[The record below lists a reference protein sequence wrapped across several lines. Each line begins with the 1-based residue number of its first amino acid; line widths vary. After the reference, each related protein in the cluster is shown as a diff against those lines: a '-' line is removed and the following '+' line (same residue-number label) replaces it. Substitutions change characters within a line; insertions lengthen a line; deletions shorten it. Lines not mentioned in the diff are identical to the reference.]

1 MLKSFQVN
9 MSNDRNIQIGNMIKT
24 IRKSMQITQEMLADK
39 IGVSTQQ
46 VHKYETGKDCISS
59 TKLADIA
66 NVFGCDISIF
76 FPKQPTGSKDIL
88 TVAQRKND
96 MQIKKKT
103 KNDEAISLL
112 KSFFSCNKDDRKKII
127 DFAKEMANKQ

>member
-1 MLKSFQVN
+1 

-24 IRKSMQITQEMLADK
+24 IRKSMQITQETLADK

-66 NVFGCDISIF
+66 DALECDISIF

-103 KNDEAISLL
+103 KNDEAIALL
-112 KSFFSCNKDDRKKII
+112 KSFFACNKDDRKAII
-127 DFAKEMANKQ
+127 DFAKKVANKQ

>member
-24 IRKSMQITQEMLADK
+24 IRKSMQMTQETLAAK
-39 IGVSTQQ
+39 VSVSTQQ
-46 VHKYETGKDCISS
+46 IHKYETGKDNISAS
-59 TKLADIA
+59 KLAEIA
-66 NVFGCDISIF
+66 SVFGCDVSIF
-76 FPKQPTGSKDIL
+76 FPKQASRHADIL

>member
-24 IRKSMQITQEMLADK
+24 IRKSMQITQETLADK

-76 FPKQPTGSKDIL
+76 FPKQSTGSKDIL